1 MLENNDQIYMA
12 TIGVKIGNI
21 RKLSVAVSE
30 ESAEWI
36 EEQIK
41 TQRFRNISHAIE
53 VLIRNAKKEDQG

>member
-1 MLENNDQIYMA
+1 MA

>member
-1 MLENNDQIYMA
+1 MA
-12 TIGVKIGNI
+12 TIGVKLGNV
-21 RKLSVAVSE
+21 RKLSVSVSE

-36 EEQIK
+36 EAQIR